1 MRPSTTKRTGISMS
15 ARIKQVA
22 AVGAAIASVGWM
34 TVASPGVA
42 YAQPPRIPQGV
53 SFTCPD
59 VAGINYVQDP
69 DNANAYYLCVDG
81 LTKQRLECP
90 PGTTYLIMGTP
101 PHCHSRSHQMG

>member
-1 MRPSTTKRTGISMS
+1 MS

-34 TVASPGVA
+34 TVVSPGAA

-53 SFTCPD
+53 NFTCPD
-59 VAGINYVQDP
+59 IAGIHYAQDP
-69 DNANAYYLCVDG
+69 NDSNAYYLCVDG
-81 LTKQRLECP
+81 LEKAHNQCP
-90 PGTTYLIMGTP
+90 PGTTYLIMSTP